1 MHDPAGSTK
10 SWGETTISGIRQFLS
25 NSRSFMLGAAIGS
38 GMTARAAERAGADF
52 VLALNAGRFRAMGGS
67 SPASVLPIRDSNA
80 FVASFGRSEILRS
93 TRLPVFFGACTFD
106 PRLDLDDFL
115 DKLKRWGFAGVT
127 NFPSVIH
134 LDEHRRSVLENCGL
148 GYARE
153 VELLV
158 KAARRGLMTIAYTR
172 TQTEARRMVEA
183 GVEAIS
189 MNFNLNPAETGLSS
203 SSIGLAELAART
215 RDIARTVHAIDRNV
229 VCLLGGGPITK
240 PEELMDVCR
249 ETGTQGFIGGSS
261 LDRVPLETSV
271 LEMTSGFKTINV
283 LREKVD
289 LLERQLQ
296 LNGYRHGIVARSASM
311 NNALDAAKRFASG
324 TNPVLIVGEPGTG
337 KRRVA
342 SLVHSLG
349 AHKHRKP
356 VIFPCRTSPGN
367 QNAVALFGLEVDKDS
382 RRRISVLE
390 TATGTSLIILHVN
403 DLSEEGQEQ
412 LADFLET
419 GAFTAANGIVSTHS
433 DAKVIAS
440 CTALQGGEDGALP
453 ITPRLRAAFAGLEIH
468 LPPLRDRLEDLPALI
483 HHFTVETKGDA
494 GTVPLSIENSA
505 FLALASHSWPGN
517 VRELRHVVE
526 QLATLPPNVQ
536 ITADRLQPIIGIKA
550 VSKETA
556 GLSEREWIVE
566 ALRRNKLHRGKTAQ
580 ALGLSRKTLYNKI
593 RKLKILN

>member
-1 MHDPAGSTK
+1 M
-10 SWGETTISGIRQFLS
+10 SGIRQFLS

-134 LDEHRRSVLENCGL
+134 LDEHRRSVLESCGL

-172 TQTEARRMVEA
+172 TQAEARRMVEA

-215 RDIARTVHAIDRNV
+215 RDIARTVHAVDRNV

-296 LNGYRHGIVARSASM
+296 LNGYQHGIVARSASM
-311 NNALDAAKRFASG
+311 NNALDAAKRLASG

-356 VIFPCRTSPGN
+356 VIFPCRPSPRN
-367 QNAVALFGLEVDKDS
+367 QNTVALFGLEADRDT

-390 TATGTSLIILHVN
+390 TAAGTSLILLHVN
-403 DLSEEGQEQ
+403 DLSVESQEQ

-419 GAFTAANGIVSTHS
+419 GTFTAFNGMVSTHS
-433 DAKVIAS
+433 DAKIIAS
-440 CTALQGGEDGALP
+440 CTVLPGGEDGSLP
-453 ITPRLRAAFAGLEIH
+453 LTARLRSVFAGLEIS
-468 LPPLRDRLEDLPALI
+468 LPPLRDRLEDLPALV
-483 HHFTVETKGDA
+483 HHFTVEAKGDA
-494 GTVPLSIENSA
+494 GTVPLAIGNSA
-505 FLALASHSWPGN
+505 FLALASHHWPGN
-517 VRELRHVVE
+517 VRELRQVVE
-526 QLATLPPNVQ
+526 QLATLPPNLQ
-536 ITADRLQPIIGIKA
+536 ITADRLEPIIGIKA
-550 VSKETA
+550 VPKETVR
-556 GLSEREWIVE
+556 LSEREWIVE

>member
-1 MHDPAGSTK
+1 M
-10 SWGETTISGIRQFLS
+10 TTISGIRQFLG

-106 PRLDLDDFL
+106 PRLDLEDFL

-134 LDEHRRSVLENCGL
+134 LDEHRRTVLESCGL

-172 TQTEARRMVEA
+172 TQFEARRMVEA

-203 SSIGLAELAART
+203 SSIGLSELAART
-215 RDIARTVHAIDRNV
+215 RDIARAVHAIDRNV

-261 LDRVPLETSV
+261 LDRVPLEMSV

-311 NNALDAAKRFASG
+311 NNALDAAKRLATG

-356 VIFPCRTSPGN
+356 VVFPCRPSPGN
-367 QNAVALFGLEVDKDS
+367 QNAVALFGLEADKDT

-390 TATGTSLIILHVN
+390 TATDTSLIILHVN
-403 DLSEEGQEQ
+403 DLTEEGQQQ

-419 GAFTAANGIVSTHS
+419 GTFTPVNGVTSNRS
-433 DAKVIAS
+433 EAKVIAT
-440 CTALQGGEDGALP
+440 CTASAGTADDMLP
-453 ITPRLRAAFAGLEIH
+453 IGPRLRAAFAGLEIH
-468 LPPLRDRLEDLPALI
+468 LPPLRDRLEDLPALV
-483 HHFTVETKGDA
+483 HHFTVETRGDA
-494 GTVPLSIENSA
+494 GTVALAIENSA

-526 QLATLPPNVQ
+526 QLATLPTSVQ
-536 ITADRLQPIIGIKA
+536 ITADRLQPIIGTKA

-556 GLSEREWIVE
+556 GLSEREWIIE
-566 ALRRNKLHRGKTAQ
+566 ALRRNKLHRGKTAL

>member
-1 MHDPAGSTK
+1 
-10 SWGETTISGIRQFLS
+10 
-25 NSRSFMLGAAIGS
+25 
-38 GMTARAAERAGADF
+38 MTARAAERAGADF

-67 SPASVLPIRDSNA
+67 SPASVLPIRDSNV

-93 TRLPVFFGACTFD
+93 TRLSVFFGACTFD

-134 LDEHRRSVLENCGL
+134 LDEHRRSVLESCGL

-158 KAARRGLMTIAYTR
+158 KARQRGLMTIGYTR
-172 TQTEARRMVEA
+172 TQAEARRMVEA
-183 GVEAIS
+183 GVEAIG

-261 LDRVPLETSV
+261 LDRVPLEMSV

-311 NNALDAAKRFASG
+311 NNALDAAKRLASG

-342 SLVHSLG
+342 SLIHSLG

-356 VIFPCRTSPGN
+356 VIFPCRPSPGN
-367 QNAVALFGLEVDKDS
+367 QNAIALFGLEADKES

-390 TATGTSLIILHVN
+390 TATGTSLILLHVN

-440 CTALQGGEDGALP
+440 CTAVQGGEGSALP

-494 GTVPLSIENSA
+494 RAVPLSIENSA
-505 FLALASHSWPGN
+505 FLALASHTWPGN

-526 QLATLPPNVQ
+526 QLATLPPNIQ

>member
-1 MHDPAGSTK
+1 
-10 SWGETTISGIRQFLS
+10 
-25 NSRSFMLGAAIGS
+25 MLGAAIGS

-106 PRLDLDDFL
+106 PRLDLDSFL
-115 DKLKRWGFAGVT
+115 DNLTRWGFAGIT

-134 LDEHRRSVLENCGL
+134 LDEQRRSALESCGL

-158 KAARRGLMTIAYTR
+158 KAARCGLMTIGYTR
-172 TQTEARRMVEA
+172 TQGEARRMVDA
-183 GVEAIS
+183 GVEAIC
-189 MNFNLNPAETGLSS
+189 MNFNLNPAETGLLS
-203 SSIGLAELAART
+203 SSIGPAELAART

-261 LDRVPLETSV
+261 LDRVPLEMSV

-296 LNGYRHGIVARSASM
+296 LNGYRHGIVAGSASM
-311 NNALDAAKRFASG
+311 NNALDAAKRLASG
-324 TNPVLIVGEPGTG
+324 TNPVLIVGEQGTG

-342 SLVHSLG
+342 ALVHSLS

-356 VIFPCRTSPGN
+356 VVFPCRRSPGN
-367 QNAVALFGLEVDKDS
+367 QNEVALFGLEADKDL
-382 RRRISVLE
+382 RRRISILE
-390 TATGTSLIILHVN
+390 AATDTSLIILHVN

-412 LADFLET
+412 LTDFLET
-419 GAFTAANGIVSTHS
+419 GAFTAANGIASTRS
-433 DAKVIAS
+433 EAKVIATG
-440 CTALQGGEDGALP
+440 TALAGAADDSLP
-453 ITPRLRAAFAGLEIH
+453 IIPRLRAAFAGLEIH
-468 LPPLRDRLEDLPALI
+468 LPPLRDRLDDLPALI
-483 HHFTVETKGDA
+483 HHFRVETKGEA
-494 GTVPLSIENSA
+494 GTVPLAIENSA

-517 VRELRHVVE
+517 VRELRNVVE

-536 ITADRLQPIIGIKA
+536 ITADRLQPIIDIKA
-550 VSKETA
+550 VTKETA
-556 GLSEREWIVE
+556 GLSEREWIIE
-566 ALRRNKLHRGKTAQ
+566 ALRRNKLHRGKTAL

>member
-1 MHDPAGSTK
+1 MND
-10 SWGETTISGIRQFLS
+10 
-25 NSRSFMLGAAIGS
+25 SRSFLLGAAIGS

-67 SPASVLPIRDSNA
+67 SPASILPLRESNA
-80 FVASFGRSEILRS
+80 FVEGFGRSEILRS
-93 TRLPVFFGACTFD
+93 TRLPVFFGACTFN
-106 PRLDLDDFL
+106 PALDLDAFL
-115 DKLKRWGFAGVT
+115 DRLKRWGFAGVT

-134 LDEHRRSVLENCGL
+134 LDEPRRSILEDNNL
-148 GYARE
+148 GYQRE

-158 KAARRGLMTIAYTR
+158 KAGQRGMMTIAYTR
-172 TQTEARRMVEA
+172 TQSEARRMVEA
-183 GVEAIS
+183 GVEAIA
-189 MNFNLNPAETGLSS
+189 MNFNLNPAETAQSA

-215 RDIARTVHAIDRNV
+215 RDIARTVHSIDRNV

-296 LNGYRHGIVARSASM
+296 LNGYRHGVIARSATM
-311 NNALDAAKRFASG
+311 NKALDAAKRLAAG
-324 TNPVLIVGEPGTG
+324 TNPVLIVGETGAG

-349 AHKHRKP
+349 GRKHRKP
-356 VIFPCRTSPGN
+356 VMFPCRPTPGS
-367 QNAVALFGLEVDKDS
+367 QNAVALFGLEADKDT

-390 TATGTSLIILHVN
+390 TAAETSLVILHVH
-403 DLSEEGQEQ
+403 DLSPGEQ
-412 LADFLET
+412 DKLADLLET
-419 GAFTAANGIVSTHS
+419 GTYTAQNGATTNRAEAKIIATCTIPARSRPS
-433 DAKVIAS
+433 DW
-440 CTALQGGEDGALP
+440 P
-453 ITPRLRAAFAGLEIH
+453 ITARLREAFAGLAIV
-468 LPPLRDRLEDLPALI
+468 LPPMRDRLEDLPALI
-483 HHFTVETKGDA
+483 HHFTIETKGNASA
-494 GTVPLSIENSA
+494 GALAIENSA

-526 QLATLPPNVQ
+526 QLAILP
-536 ITADRLQPIIGIKA
+536 ADVVIAADHIRA
-550 VSKETA
+550 VLGVEPAIQEPTN
-556 GLSEREWIVE
+556 LSEREWIID
-566 ALRRNKLHRGKTAQ
+566 ALRRNKLHRGKTAR

-593 RKLKILN
+593 RKLRILE

>member
-1 MHDPAGSTK
+1 VTV
-10 SWGETTISGIRQFLS
+10 ISGIRQFLS

-80 FVASFGRSEILRS
+80 FVAGFGRSEILRS

-106 PRLDLDDFL
+106 PRLALDDFL
-115 DKLKRWGFAGVT
+115 DKIGRWGFAGVT

-134 LDEHRRSVLENCGL
+134 LDEHRRAVLESCGL

-158 KAARRGLMTIAYTR
+158 KAAQRGLMTIAYTR
-172 TQTEARRMVEA
+172 TQSEARRMVEA

-189 MNFNLNPAETGLSS
+189 MNFNLNPAVTGQSS

-215 RDIARTVHAIDRNV
+215 RDIARAVHAIDRNV

-261 LDRVPLETSV
+261 LDRVPLEMSV

-296 LNGYRHGIVARSASM
+296 LSGYRHGIVAQSASM
-311 NNALDAAKRFASG
+311 NNALDAAKRLASG

-349 AHKHRKP
+349 ARKHRKP
-356 VIFPCRTSPGN
+356 VIFPCRPSPGN
-367 QNAVALFGLEVDKDS
+367 QNAVALFGAEADKDT
-382 RRRISVLE
+382 RRRISILE
-390 TATGTSLIILHVN
+390 TATDTSVIILHLN
-403 DLSEEGQEQ
+403 ELTEEGQER

-419 GAFTAANGIVSTHS
+419 GTFTAVNGVASS
-433 DAKVIAS
+433 RSEAKVIAT
-440 CTALQGGEDGALP
+440 CTTPAGTADGMLP
-453 ITPRLRAAFAGLEIH
+453 TSSRLRAAFAGLEIL

-483 HHFTVETKGDA
+483 HHFTMETRGDA
-494 GTVPLSIENSA
+494 GTAALAIENSA
-505 FLALASHSWPGN
+505 FLALASHSWLGN
-517 VRELRHVVE
+517 VRELRHVTE
-526 QLATLPPNVQ
+526 QLATLSPNLQ
-536 ITADRLQPIIGIKA
+536 ITANRLQPMLGTKA
-550 VSKETA
+550 LSKETA
-556 GLSEREWIVE
+556 GLSEREWIIE
-566 ALRRNKLHRGKTAQ
+566 ALRRNKLHRGKTAL

-593 RKLKILN
+593 RRLKILS

>member
-1 MHDPAGSTK
+1 M
-10 SWGETTISGIRQFLS
+10 SGIRQFLS

-106 PRLDLDDFL
+106 PRLDIDDFL
-115 DKLKRWGFAGVT
+115 DKLKRWGFSGVT

-134 LDEHRRSVLENCGL
+134 LDEHRRSVLETCGL

-158 KAARRGLMTIAYTR
+158 KAAERGLMTIAYTR
-172 TQTEARRMVEA
+172 TQAEARQMVEA

-261 LDRVPLETSV
+261 LDRVPLEMSV

-311 NNALDAAKRFASG
+311 NSALDAAKRLASG

-356 VIFPCRTSPGN
+356 VVFPCRPFPGN
-367 QNAVALFGLEVDKDS
+367 QNAITLFGLEADKES

-390 TATGTSLIILHVN
+390 TATDTSLIILHLN

-419 GAFTAANGIVSTHS
+419 GAFTAANGIVSTRS
-433 DAKVIAS
+433 EAKVIAT
-440 CTALQGGEDGALP
+440 CTVLAGATDDSLP
-453 ITPRLRAAFAGLEIH
+453 MTPRLRAAFAGLEIH

-494 GTVPLSIENSA
+494 GTVPLAIENSA

-526 QLATLPPNVQ
+526 QLATLPSNLQ
-536 ITADRLQPIIGIKA
+536 ITADRLQPIVGTRA
-550 VSKETA
+550 VSKEAA
-556 GLSEREWIVE
+556 GLSEREWIIE
-566 ALRRNKLHRGKTAQ
+566 ALRRNKLHRGKTAL

>member
-1 MHDPAGSTK
+1 M
-10 SWGETTISGIRQFLS
+10 TTISGVRQFLG

-67 SPASVLPIRDSNA
+67 SPASVLPIRDTNA

-134 LDEHRRSVLENCGL
+134 LDEHRRAVLESCGL

-172 TQTEARRMVEA
+172 TQAEARRMVEA

-261 LDRVPLETSV
+261 LDRVPLEMSV

-311 NNALDAAKRFASG
+311 NNALDAAKRLATG

-356 VIFPCRTSPGN
+356 VVFPCRPSPGN
-367 QNAVALFGLEVDKDS
+367 QNAVALFGLEADRDT

-390 TATGTSLIILHVN
+390 TATDTSLIILHVN
-403 DLSEEGQEQ
+403 DLTEEGQQQ

-419 GAFTAANGIVSTHS
+419 GMFTAVNGAASNRS
-433 DAKVIAS
+433 EAKVIATCAVS
-440 CTALQGGEDGALP
+440 AGIADDMFP
-453 ITPRLRAAFAGLEIH
+453 ISPKLRAAFAGLEIH

-483 HHFTVETKGDA
+483 HHFTVETRGDA
-494 GTVPLSIENSA
+494 GTVALAIENSA

-517 VRELRHVVE
+517 VRELRRVVE
-526 QLATLPPNVQ
+526 QLATLPTSVQ
-536 ITADRLQPIIGIKA
+536 ITADCLQPIIGTKA
-550 VSKETA
+550 VPKEMA
-556 GLSEREWIVE
+556 GLSEREWIIE
-566 ALRRNKLHRGKTAQ
+566 ALRRNKLHRGKTAL

>member
-1 MHDPAGSTK
+1 M
-10 SWGETTISGIRQFLS
+10 S

-67 SPASVLPIRDSNA
+67 SPASVLPIRDSND
-80 FVASFGRSEILRS
+80 FVASFARSEILRS

-115 DKLKRWGFAGVT
+115 DKIKGWGFAGVT

-134 LDEHRRSVLENCGL
+134 LDEHRRRVLEACGL
-148 GYARE
+148 GYVRE
-153 VELLV
+153 VDLLV
-158 KAARRGLMTIAYTR
+158 KAAQRGLMTIAYTR
-172 TQTEARRMVEA
+172 TQAEARRMVEA

-356 VIFPCRTSPGN
+356 VIFPCRPSPGN
-367 QNAVALFGLEVDKDS
+367 QNAVALFGLEADKES

-419 GAFTAANGIVSTHS
+419 GVFTAANGISSTHS

-440 CTALQGGEDGALP
+440 CTALPGGEDGTLP

-494 GTVPLSIENSA
+494 GTVPLAIENSA

>member
-1 MHDPAGSTK
+1 
-10 SWGETTISGIRQFLS
+10 
-25 NSRSFMLGAAIGS
+25 MLGAAIGS

-67 SPASVLPIRDSNA
+67 SPASVLPIRDSND
-80 FVASFGRSEILRS
+80 FVASFARSEILRS
-93 TRLPVFFGACTFD
+93 TRLPVFFGGCTFD

-115 DKLKRWGFAGVT
+115 DKIKGWGFAGVT

-134 LDEHRRSVLENCGL
+134 LDEHRRSVLEACGL
-148 GYARE
+148 GYVRE
-153 VELLV
+153 VDLLV
-158 KAARRGLMTIAYTR
+158 KAAQRGLMTIAYTR
-172 TQTEARRMVEA
+172 TQAEARRMVEA

-356 VIFPCRTSPGN
+356 VIFPCRPSPGN
-367 QNAVALFGLEVDKDS
+367 QNAVALFGLEADKES

-419 GAFTAANGIVSTHS
+419 GVFTAANGISSTHS

-440 CTALQGGEDGALP
+440 CTALPGGEDGTLP

-494 GTVPLSIENSA
+494 GTVPLAIENSA

>member
-1 MHDPAGSTK
+1 
-10 SWGETTISGIRQFLS
+10 
-25 NSRSFMLGAAIGS
+25 MLGAAIGS

-93 TRLPVFFGACTFD
+93 TSLPVFFGACTFD
-106 PRLDLDDFL
+106 PRLTLDTFLDDL
-115 DKLKRWGFAGVT
+115 HRWGFSGVT

-134 LDEHRRSVLENCGL
+134 LDENRRSVLEDCGL

-158 KAARRGLMTIAYTR
+158 KARARGLMTIAYTR
-172 TQTEARRMVEA
+172 TQAEARRMVEA

-229 VCLLGGGPITK
+229 VCLLGGGPITR

-261 LDRVPLETSV
+261 LDRVPLEMSV

-311 NNALDAAKRFASG
+311 NQALDAAKRLAGG
-324 TNPVLIVGEPGTG
+324 TNPVLVVGEPGTG

-342 SLVHSLG
+342 SLVHALG
-349 AHKHRKP
+349 SRKHRKP
-356 VIFPCRTSPGN
+356 VLFPCRPSPGN
-367 QNAVALFGLEVDKDS
+367 QNAAALFGLEADKDT
-382 RRRISVLE
+382 RRRLSVLE
-390 TATGTSLIILHVN
+390 TATDTSLIVLHLN
-403 DLSEEGQEQ
+403 DLGVEGQDR
-412 LADFLET
+412 LAEFLET
-419 GAFTAANGIVSTHS
+419 GTFTAINGVSS
-433 DAKVIAS
+433 NRSEAKIIATCS
-440 CTALQGGEDGALP
+440 IAIGSGLEALP
-453 ITPRLRAAFAGLEIH
+453 LTPRLKAIFSGFEIV
-468 LPPLRDRLEDLPALI
+468 LPPLRNRLEDLPALV
-483 HHFTVETKGDA
+483 HHFTIEAKGDGA
-494 GTVPLSIENSA
+494 ATALPIENSA
-505 FLALASHSWPGN
+505 FLALASHEWPKN
-517 VRELRHVVE
+517 IRELRHVVE
-526 QLATLPPNVQ
+526 QLATLPAEVPIN
-536 ITADRLQPIIGIKA
+536 AERLQPILGAKPVA
-550 VSKETA
+550 KEAT
-556 GLSEREWIVE
+556 GLSEREWIIE
-566 ALRRNKLHRGKTAQ
+566 ALRRNKLHRGKTAT

-593 RKLKILN
+593 RKLRILE